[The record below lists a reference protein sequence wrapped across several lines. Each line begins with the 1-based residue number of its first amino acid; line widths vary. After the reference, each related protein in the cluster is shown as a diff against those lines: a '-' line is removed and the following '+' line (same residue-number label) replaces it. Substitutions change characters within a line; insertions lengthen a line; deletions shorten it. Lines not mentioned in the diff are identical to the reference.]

1 MAFPHGTRN
10 GEYFCPFRFDIC
22 SIDFNAIECLMAVG
36 GFLGFSLLLLQP
48 TGGLGVMR
56 RRRQACLTS
65 MKHWQQTDGP
75 KDHQQQKRVFTRFW
89 LKKQPSPPEGGSWWG
104 CSWSE

>member
-1 MAFPHGTRN
+1 MGEPHPGPPEGGSNFVLSDLTPKALLTVN
-10 GEYFCPFRFDIC
+10 IYQ
-22 SIDFNAIECLMAVG
+22 AVG

-56 RRRQACLTS
+56 RRRQACLAS

-75 KDHQQQKRVFTRFW
+75 KDHQQQKRVFTV
-89 LKKQPSPPEGGSWWG
+89 LVISV
-104 CSWSE
+104 